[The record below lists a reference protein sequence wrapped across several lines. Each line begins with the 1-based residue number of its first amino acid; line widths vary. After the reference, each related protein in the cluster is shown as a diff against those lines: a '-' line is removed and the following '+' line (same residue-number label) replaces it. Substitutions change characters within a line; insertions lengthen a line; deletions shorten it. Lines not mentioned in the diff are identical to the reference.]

1 MNDMNEIEKVIY
13 INELLNIYR
22 DLLSITQS
30 EILSEYYE
38 SNLSISEISN
48 ERNIS
53 RSAVEDALKKGVK
66 KLEEYEKKLQILGKN
81 KKLLELTKQL
91 RSSGNIE
98 KTIKEIEEVIK

>member
-13 INELLNIYR
+13 INEVLNIYR